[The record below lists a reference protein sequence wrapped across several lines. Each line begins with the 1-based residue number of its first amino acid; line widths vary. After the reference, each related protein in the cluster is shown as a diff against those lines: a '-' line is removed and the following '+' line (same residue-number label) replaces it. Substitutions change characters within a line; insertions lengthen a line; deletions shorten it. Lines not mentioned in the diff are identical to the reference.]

1 MVRSE
6 INLKGLKK
14 TVSISWL
21 LPMRFDLNRILKLQ
35 IRGKLAIAFA
45 GLSILPVL
53 VVGFL
58 GISANVGSMRQVAFE
73 TLDRDLLSIKER
85 LGSFF
90 QGMEDNLHF
99 LTSSSSFDRVLEA
112 LEARHDE
119 EREAAISELMPE
131 LEAFASLRNTVY
143 QIKFIDRDG
152 DEVFGLERRQ
162 DGYEPLSEEE
172 LNQKGTQFYLYLAEQ
187 IPPNRATFI
196 PVELQRSGTSEL
208 LPAVSS
214 IYPVYRG
221 DLAGILVCQIYAE
234 AFFWDCRAGDTPR
247 PPGHGDAG

>member
-162 DGYEPLSEEE
+162 DGYEPFLKK
-172 LNQKGTQFYLYLAEQ
+172 N
-187 IPPNRATFI
+187 
-196 PVELQRSGTSEL
+196 
-208 LPAVSS
+208 
-214 IYPVYRG
+214 
-221 DLAGILVCQIYAE
+221 
-234 AFFWDCRAGDTPR
+234 
-247 PPGHGDAG
+247 